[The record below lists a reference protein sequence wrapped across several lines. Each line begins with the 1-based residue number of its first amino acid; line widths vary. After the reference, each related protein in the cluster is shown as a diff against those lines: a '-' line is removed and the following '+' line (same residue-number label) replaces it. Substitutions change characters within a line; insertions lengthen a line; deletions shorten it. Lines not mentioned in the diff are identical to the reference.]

1 MIQDNNIMDA
11 GIGGG
16 YSASFLD
23 SDQAANELVSLQ
35 REQLNVLQ
43 QINVKTTG
51 FSGKGDPLIEADY
64 SIGSLSGPEESLI
77 RNVRTKA
84 EDAGRGFMAKFL
96 STPTLNTPEMQQSAA
111 METGQGIFRG
121 ITSTSG
127 RLLGAGIS
135 IAGNFLPGGQI
146 WGPLLGAGVSAFY
159 ANGAKQAEI
168 KSVYDQYFLNYSPG
182 FIDFTES
189 NNTRTGT
196 GLTATESMR
205 LGRSIYSMA
214 PSLRLSQD
222 QLQSLTMQFS
232 ESGMLRDS
240 SNIQDTSN
248 KIRELSRQA
257 KEISTLLNTTVESA
271 AEFMSQM
278 NKIGLVSGD
287 YSNVAASIKLS
298 SGLYGVSSETMSS
311 VTANNL
317 ATLISG
323 TGISG
328 ASAAQSVSLN
338 TLTGGMMYSNYGK
351 ADVSSMTFDQRTAY
365 NYMNNIG
372 RENVGAELSSIQSQ
386 ILNSSYVSPFI
397 ASMYTYNP
405 ETGQMEYAPG
415 TDISGM
421 NLNQIG
427 RMGSTNLSSAGQQNP
442 SAVTQFMDTSGQRVM
457 NDLNSVQ
464 QISLIRDI
472 VNGMIEQS
480 GGQLTATQVLTSTFG
495 LSQQQAS
502 LYSNYLNISDRDFYA
517 LNSLSSVE
525 ASSASIRGDNY
536 GGVKGLFQA
545 GWEGIKQ
552 GAGRPFT
559 YVSDLWGVAS
569 DTLNRWADNAL
580 YGSYVTSSEMVT
592 QTDFYNQTSSG
603 KLDQIAGF
611 QQAASNAY
619 DSYQKLDE
627 SSKAFINKIMTGDEA
642 TAIEE
647 SDLNAFSENAGVT
660 EAGFLTRESFNR
672 TAGRGYSVKDAE
684 AIQAYARVLAGEGE
698 GVDSFFDLMNTGKY
712 GFTGEEYSRIKEM
725 RSRFGSN
732 EEFDEYVRNADE
744 SGALDTLSQINQSF
758 AEQAAVME
766 DTYQK
771 METTNAM
778 LFQQKELNGDFNLAK
793 GIALFGG
800 GFLAGNLIYGKASE
814 TAQSMMNEIGGKS
827 YVELKK
833 MVESGEDQ
841 YVRYDEN
848 GNIEKIG
855 KSAFDHIAEF
865 FGAEDQ
871 FTKVSAEELA
881 AEYTAQAGEIAE
893 ERNAELTNTMMETWT
908 SYQNATAEGKE
919 SDEFTKNQ
927 SFQIFKSLMESGATD
942 EESGVLVSDLADTSK
957 SAEDLGFGSE
967 DDRQKALQRAVAQST
982 TLSEN
987 IGDIMTEAAAQQA
1000 VENPLLGKVSKD
1012 VAASREYLRVIADEV
1027 SGGTS
1032 HNDTVEAADSA
1043 YDVGVANAMLTSTN

>member
-1 MIQDNNIMDA
+1 
-11 GIGGG
+11 
-16 YSASFLD
+16 
-23 SDQAANELVSLQ
+23 
-35 REQLNVLQ
+35 
-43 QINVKTTG
+43 
-51 FSGKGDPLIEADY
+51 
-64 SIGSLSGPEESLI
+64 
-77 RNVRTKA
+77 
-84 EDAGRGFMAKFL
+84 
-96 STPTLNTPEMQQSAA
+96 
-111 METGQGIFRG
+111 
-121 ITSTSG
+121 
-127 RLLGAGIS
+127 
-135 IAGNFLPGGQI
+135 
-146 WGPLLGAGVSAFY
+146 
-159 ANGAKQAEI
+159 
-168 KSVYDQYFLNYSPG
+168 
-182 FIDFTES
+182 
-189 NNTRTGT
+189 
-196 GLTATESMR
+196 
-205 LGRSIYSMA
+205 
-214 PSLRLSQD
+214 
-222 QLQSLTMQFS
+222 
-232 ESGMLRDS
+232 
-240 SNIQDTSN
+240 
-248 KIRELSRQA
+248 
-257 KEISTLLNTTVESA
+257 
-271 AEFMSQM
+271 
-278 NKIGLVSGD
+278 
-287 YSNVAASIKLS
+287 
-298 SGLYGVSSETMSS
+298 
-311 VTANNL
+311 
-317 ATLISG
+317 
-323 TGISG
+323 
-328 ASAAQSVSLN
+328 
-338 TLTGGMMYSNYGK
+338 MY
-351 ADVSSMTFDQRTAY
+351 AY
-365 NYMNNIG
+365 N
-372 RENVGAELSSIQSQ
+372 S
-386 ILNSSYVSPFI
+386 
-397 ASMYTYNP
+397 
-405 ETGQMEYAPG
+405 ETGQMEYTPG

-427 RMGSTNLSSAGQQNP
+427 RMGSTNLSLAGQQNA
-442 SAVTQFMDTSGQRVM
+442 SAVTQFMDTSGQRAM

-536 GGVKGLFQA
+536 GGVKGLLQS
-545 GWEGIKQ
+545 GWEAFKQ
-552 GAGRPFT
+552 EAGRPFT
-559 YVSDLWGVAS
+559 YASDLWGLGA
-569 DTLNRWADNAL
+569 DTVNRWADNAL

-611 QQAASNAY
+611 QQAASDAY

-725 RSRFGSN
+725 RSRFSSN

-919 SDEFTKNQ
+919 SSEFTKNQ

-987 IGDIMTEAAAQQA
+987 IGDIMTEAAAKQA

-1032 HNDTVEAADSA
+1032 HNDTVETADNA